1 MKRIITLGV
10 LAAVLAALIIGF
22 VLLKSRTPAQEAGAE
37 TERVAITDLDREA
50 IEEMIL
56 ETEDGTLRLTR
67 EGEQAEW
74 KAEHEVSVE
83 LDETAVTDLEF
94 SFAGLYAEEVVE
106 EKPED
111 LAQYGLDPPQAVAT
125 ARLSDGSETVLHLGS
140 QTTNLNKYYLKTAD
154 EPTVYTVWVN
164 HANHFR
170 YGLSDVRSRTLPS
183 VDLREMQYLMIARD
197 GRVTME
203 VVRKEALARQPLEYA
218 LGSLFLTA
226 PYPDPRPIAAD
237 RWNDVFVSKFPT
249 LRIERFADD
258 RPESLAPYGLD
269 EPRWELLV
277 KDPDGIL
284 HLYIGDEVDDLV
296 YFKQAGKPAVHMV
309 KDDIVEVLSVKPF
322 TVMDKFAFIINID
335 HVDRLR
341 IRGLGRDHTL
351 SIERKTVTRQVEA
364 ADEGAE
370 DRGPSD
376 EGGGEGSGGQGT
388 ETVTEVQETFY
399 LDGREVDEDQFK
411 RMYQSA
417 IGLLVDAPYSPPVSG
432 EPEVSLVYTMNKGGV
447 DTFRIEFV
455 PYDDD
460 FYAVF
465 KNGGSEFLI
474 GRSQVEDMLSD
485 LDRFVEGK
493 LER

>member
-22 VLLKSRTPAQEAGAE
+22 VLLRNRPPAQEAGAE

-106 EKPED
+106 EEPED

-140 QTTNLNKYYLKTAD
+140 QTTNLNKYYLKTAG

-197 GRVTME
+197 GRV
-203 VVRKEALARQPLEYA
+203 Q
-218 LGSLFLTA
+218 
-226 PYPDPRPIAAD
+226 
-237 RWNDVFVSKFPT
+237 
-249 LRIERFADD
+249 
-258 RPESLAPYGLD
+258 
-269 EPRWELLV
+269 
-277 KDPDGIL
+277 
-284 HLYIGDEVDDLV
+284 DLV
-296 YFKQAGKPAVHMV
+296 ASISSL
-309 KDDIVEVLSVKPF
+309 DIVIP
-322 TVMDKFAFIINID
+322 DID
-335 HVDRLR
+335 R
-341 IRGLGRDHTL
+341 
-351 SIERKTVTRQVEA
+351 
-364 ADEGAE
+364 
-370 DRGPSD
+370 
-376 EGGGEGSGGQGT
+376 
-388 ETVTEVQETFY
+388 
-399 LDGREVDEDQFK
+399 
-411 RMYQSA
+411 
-417 IGLLVDAPYSPPVSG
+417 
-432 EPEVSLVYTMNKGGV
+432 
-447 DTFRIEFV
+447 
-455 PYDDD
+455 
-460 FYAVF
+460 
-465 KNGGSEFLI
+465 
-474 GRSQVEDMLSD
+474 
-485 LDRFVEGK
+485 
-493 LER
+493 